1 MSSVFTKLEISPE
14 DFITLQ
20 AAAKDYM
27 LDPNHPDRS
36 ACVGSKGKRDSDM
49 TKLKLYSCVRNFLAD
64 EAEGG
69 EGWGE
74 RLFGK
79 DSPSGATRKWMWPQM
94 PNR

>member
-1 MSSVFTKLEISPE
+1 MSKVFTKLELAPE

-27 LDPNHPDRS
+27 LDPRHPDRS
-36 ACVGSKGKRDSDM
+36 ACVGTKEKRDTDM
-49 TKLKLYSCVRNFLAD
+49 TKLKLYACVKNFLDD
-64 EAEGG
+64 EPG

-79 DSPSGATRKWMWPQM
+79 DSPSGTTRKFMWPQM